1 MPDFIYSKSTGNY
14 RYKSTGNAVP
24 PERVNGWIDRAAE
37 TLQQNLERIAREH
50 KDGKIN
56 LSEWVIQTG
65 EELRN
70 AHRAVTM
77 IAMGGKN
84 NMTPGDWGFVG
95 SVVRRELAYLNGFA
109 NTIENRPPNTQLTE
123 AFVSRA
129 KSYGAAIYET
139 YEKAKRRRI
148 IRELQA
154 ELEENVLEPGAEHCA
169 GCLEAS
175 AQGIVPVGTLV
186 AVGDRDCGSKCRC
199 RIRYWKRGEDGKLIE
214 RATVT
219 APHAHHHHNH

>member
-24 PERVNGWIDRAAE
+24 PERVNGWIDKAAD
-37 TLQQNLERIAREH
+37 TLKDNLARIAQQHRE
-50 KDGKIN
+50 GKIN

-70 AHRAVTM
+70 AHRAVTI
-77 IAMGGKN
+77 IAMGGKQ
-84 NMTPGDWGFVG
+84 NMQQSDWGFVG
-95 SVVRRELAYLNGFA
+95 AVIRRELQYLNNFA
-109 NTIENRPPNTQLTE
+109 NTIENRPPNTELTQ

-129 KSYGAAIYET
+129 ASYGAALYET

-154 ELEENVLEPGAEHCA
+154 EFEENVLEPGAEHCA
-169 GCLEAS
+169 GCLEATG
-175 AQGIVPVGTLV
+175 QGIVPVGTLA

-214 RATVT
+214 RGTFT
-219 APHAHHHHNH
+219 APHAQHRNH